1 VLLTISAPISSDD
14 LGYLLHKNPTRV
26 HSFELTFG
34 KAYVFYPQLSETR
47 SQVALLLDV
56 DPVGLVRGRR
66 DSSGEGALD
75 QYVNDRPYAASSFD
89 SVAIAK
95 VFGSAMGGRSKE
107 RQVLADQP
115 MDLEATIAAMPCR
128 GGEPFLRGLFE
139 PLGYAVES
147 AHRPLDEKFPEWG
160 PGAYFTVRLRGHV
173 RLQDLL
179 SHLYVLIPVLDA
191 EKHYWV
197 GKDEIEKLLRKGE
210 GWLAAHPQKE
220 AITTR
225 YLRYDRKLT
234 REALARL
241 ADEDAPDPDLA
252 ETTHLK
258 EEQEIEASL
267 KLWEMRIG
275 AVMSALTA
283 VDAKIVI
290 DLGCG
295 EGRLLKALL
304 ENRSFERIVGMDV
317 SWRSLEFAQKRL
329 RFDQMPPT
337 VRQRIE
343 LMHGSLMYRDKRLSG
358 FDAAAVIEVIEHLD
372 PPRLAAFERVVFECA
387 QPRAVLVTTPNA
399 EYNVRFPTLPAGQFR
414 HRDHRFEWTREQFRG
429 WANGVAERFGYSVRF
444 VPIGPE
450 DLVVGPPTQ
459 MGVFSK

>member
-1 VLLTISAPISSDD
+1 VLLTITAPISGED
-14 LGYLLHKNPTRV
+14 LGYLLHKNPARA
-26 HSFELTFG
+26 HGFELTFG
-34 KAYVFYPQLSETR
+34 RAHVFYPQLSETR

-66 DSSGEGALD
+66 DSSGEGSLD

-95 VFGSAMGGRSKE
+95 VFGTAMGGRSKE
-107 RQVLADQP
+107 RQDLADQS
-115 MDLEATIAAMPCR
+115 MNLEATIAAMPCR
-128 GGEPFLRGLFE
+128 GGESLLREMFE
-139 PLGYAVES
+139 PLGYTVES
-147 AHRPLDEKFPEWG
+147 EHHPLDEKFPEWG
-160 PGAYFTVRLRGHV
+160 AGPYFTVKLRGNV

-197 GKDEIEKLLRKGE
+197 GKDEIDKLLRNGE
-210 GWLAAHPQKE
+210 GWLASHPQKE

-225 YLRYDRKLT
+225 YLRFDRKLT

-252 ETTHLK
+252 ESTHLK

-275 AVMSALTA
+275 AVLSALTA
-283 VDAKIVI
+283 VEAKSVI

-304 ENRSFERIVGMDV
+304 ENRTFTRIVGMDV
-317 SWRSLEFAQKRL
+317 SWRTLEFAQKRL
-329 RFDQMPPT
+329 RFDQLPPT

-372 PPRLAAFERVVFECA
+372 PPRLASFERVVFEFA
-387 QPRAVLVTTPNA
+387 RPRTVIVTTPNA

-414 HRDHRFEWTREQFRG
+414 HKDHRFEWTRDQFRA
-429 WANGVAERFGYSVRF
+429 WASGVAERFGYTVRF
-444 VPIGPE
+444 IPVGPE
-450 DLVVGPPTQ
+450 DLAVGPPTQ